1 MTRYLPALLAL
12 LLFTSC
18 DSFFEKES
26 VLPHNPERPELP
38 PARDRR
44 FVVDSIQYHFDYW
57 SRKSTQQA
65 DEICLTIFSN
75 SLDSEWHFTPTL
87 EEPLYNCSCFSS
99 EDPVFA
105 QIYTDTLLVR
115 TPCYVD
121 DDNRII
127 LGDSLYSFQQI
138 TQQTLAEI
146 DRTGEE
152 TIIPPHTET
161 TRISKIPIKNVG
173 REIPTSDK
181 PISQL
186 AQIEFLFRATK
197 TPNGIP
203 MSVATIAEKN
213 ASSSVAGIFSLNKS
227 TTGAP
232 WRSDMPKSP
241 WRVFAI
247 NAPNCFQ
254 IG

>member
-1 MTRYLPALLAL
+1 MPRYLPALLAL

-57 SRKSTQQA
+57 SRKSTQQT

-75 SLDSEWHFTPTL
+75 SLDSEWRFTPTL
-87 EEPLYNCSCFSS
+87 EEPLYNYSCFSS
-99 EDPVFA
+99 EDPIFA

-161 TRISKIPIKNVG
+161 YFYGRYSITYYDIAYTGTATTSVSVSKQKSLL
-173 REIPTSDK
+173 R
-181 PISQL
+181 
-186 AQIEFLFRATK
+186 FFR
-197 TPNGIP
+197 
-203 MSVATIAEKN
+203 
-213 ASSSVAGIFSLNKS
+213 
-227 TTGAP
+227 
-232 WRSDMPKSP
+232 
-241 WRVFAI
+241 
-247 NAPNCFQ
+247 
-254 IG
+254 

>member
-1 MTRYLPALLAL
+1 MTRYLLALLAL

-57 SRKSTQQA
+57 SRKSTQPA
-65 DEICLTIFSN
+65 DEICLMICSN
-75 SLDSEWHFTPTL
+75 SLDSEWRFTPTL
-87 EEPLYNCSCFSS
+87 EEPLYNYSCFSS

-127 LGDSLYSFQQI
+127 LGDP
-138 TQQTLAEI
+138 
-146 DRTGEE
+146 R
-152 TIIPPHTET
+152 
-161 TRISKIPIKNVG
+161 
-173 REIPTSDK
+173 
-181 PISQL
+181 
-186 AQIEFLFRATK
+186 
-197 TPNGIP
+197 
-203 MSVATIAEKN
+203 
-213 ASSSVAGIFSLNKS
+213 
-227 TTGAP
+227 
-232 WRSDMPKSP
+232 
-241 WRVFAI
+241 
-247 NAPNCFQ
+247 
-254 IG
+254 

>member
-1 MTRYLPALLAL
+1 MTRYLPALLALLAL

-87 EEPLYNCSCFSS
+87 EEPLYNYSCFSS

-152 TIIPPHTET
+152 THHSPTYRNLLLRPVQHHLLRYSIHHLAHRNDESDPHHH
-161 TRISKIPIKNVG
+161 R
-173 REIPTSDK
+173 RY
-181 PISQL
+181 
-186 AQIEFLFRATK
+186 
-197 TPNGIP
+197 
-203 MSVATIAEKN
+203 VAR
-213 ASSSVAGIFSLNKS
+213 
-227 TTGAP
+227 
-232 WRSDMPKSP
+232 WYH
-241 WRVFAI
+241 
-247 NAPNCFQ
+247 
-254 IG
+254 

>member
-75 SLDSEWHFTPTL
+75 SLDSEWHFTPT
-87 EEPLYNCSCFSS
+87 EEPLYNYSCFSS
-99 EDPVFA
+99 EDPVFE

-138 TQQTLAEI
+138 TQQTRRNRPDGRRDHHSPTYRNLLLRPVQHHLLRYSIHHPLTEMTSQTPSPSKVCGKAVSL
-146 DRTGEE
+146 T
-152 TIIPPHTET
+152 TIS
-161 TRISKIPIKNVG
+161 RY
-173 REIPTSDK
+173 
-181 PISQL
+181 
-186 AQIEFLFRATK
+186 
-197 TPNGIP
+197 
-203 MSVATIAEKN
+203 
-213 ASSSVAGIFSLNKS
+213 ASSR
-227 TTGAP
+227 T
-232 WRSDMPKSP
+232 RCKSP
-241 WRVFAI
+241 AGTATTSVSVLKQKSLLRF
-247 NAPNCFQ
+247 FR
-254 IG
+254 

>member
-87 EEPLYNCSCFSS
+87 EEPLYNYSCFSS

-105 QIYTDTLLVR
+105 QIYTSRV
-115 TPCYVD
+115 
-121 DDNRII
+121 
-127 LGDSLYSFQQI
+127 
-138 TQQTLAEI
+138 
-146 DRTGEE
+146 
-152 TIIPPHTET
+152 
-161 TRISKIPIKNVG
+161 
-173 REIPTSDK
+173 
-181 PISQL
+181 
-186 AQIEFLFRATK
+186 
-197 TPNGIP
+197 
-203 MSVATIAEKN
+203 SV
-213 ASSSVAGIFSLNKS
+213 
-227 TTGAP
+227 
-232 WRSDMPKSP
+232 
-241 WRVFAI
+241 
-247 NAPNCFQ
+247 
-254 IG
+254 

>member
-1 MTRYLPALLAL
+1 
-12 LLFTSC
+12 
-18 DSFFEKES
+18 
-26 VLPHNPERPELP
+26 LP

-87 EEPLYNCSCFSS
+87 EEPLYNYSCFSS

-161 TRISKIPIKNVG
+161 YFYGRYSITYYDIAYTIWLTEMTSQTPITIEGMWQGGIINDDLTIRIESHP
-173 REIPTSDK
+173 
-181 PISQL
+181 L
-186 AQIEFLFRATK
+186 
-197 TPNGIP
+197 
-203 MSVATIAEKN
+203 
-213 ASSSVAGIFSLNKS
+213 
-227 TTGAP
+227 
-232 WRSDMPKSP
+232 
-241 WRVFAI
+241 
-247 NAPNCFQ
+247 
-254 IG
+254 

>member
-87 EEPLYNCSCFSS
+87 EEPLYNYSCFSS
-99 EDPVFA
+99 EDPVFE

-161 TRISKIPIKNVG
+161 YFYGRYSITYYDIAYTIWLTEMTSQTPTPSKVCGKAVSLTTIS
-173 REIPTSDK
+173 RY
-181 PISQL
+181 
-186 AQIEFLFRATK
+186 
-197 TPNGIP
+197 
-203 MSVATIAEKN
+203 
-213 ASSSVAGIFSLNKS
+213 ASSR
-227 TTGAP
+227 T
-232 WRSDMPKSP
+232 RCKSP
-241 WRVFAI
+241 AGTATTSVSVLKQKSLLRF
-247 NAPNCFQ
+247 FR
-254 IG
+254 